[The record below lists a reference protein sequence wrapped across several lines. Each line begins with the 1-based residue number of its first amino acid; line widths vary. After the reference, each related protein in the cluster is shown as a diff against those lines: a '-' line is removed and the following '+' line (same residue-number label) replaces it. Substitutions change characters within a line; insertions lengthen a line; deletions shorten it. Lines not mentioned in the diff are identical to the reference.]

1 MQMDKEIYLN
11 SAGTPAPSGGGG
23 TTTGMSGELGGKGDL
38 IALGVS
44 TILNLVSG
52 SVNERKMREL
62 QEKLAKLSLKQ
73 QKELEEKMLEA
84 QSETKRLEI
93 MYQTFAIINNQK
105 LYDERKAKQLTLYYV
120 LGLGSLLLVGMAIYY
135 KGTKK

>member
-1 MQMDKEIYLN
+1 M
-11 SAGTPAPSGGGG
+11 T
-23 TTTGMSGELGGKGDL
+23 
-38 IALGVS
+38 
-44 TILNLVSG
+44 
-52 SVNERKMREL
+52 NE
-62 QEKLAKLSLKQ
+62 
-73 QKELEEKMLEA
+73 QKELEQKMLEA

-120 LGLGSLLLVGMAIYY
+120 LGIGSLLLVGMAIYY

>member
-1 MQMDKEIYLN
+1 MQIDKEIYLN
-11 SAGTPAPSGGGG
+11 SAGTPAPSGGSG
-23 TTTGMSGELGGKGDL
+23 TPTGMSGELGGKGDL

-52 SVNERKMREL
+52 SVNAKKMREL

-84 QSETKRLEI
+84 QSETKRLER

>member
-23 TTTGMSGELGGKGDL
+23 TPTGMSGELGGKGDL
-38 IALGVS
+38 IAMGVS

-73 QKELEEKMLEA
+73 QKELEQKMLEA
-84 QSETKRLEI
+84 QSETKRLDI

-120 LGLGSLLLVGMAIYY
+120 LGIGSLLLVGMAIYY